1 MLTNVNANAD
11 ILRPDYLQKVKALA
25 EVFRPYGIK
34 VYLTARFSAPIEL
47 GGLKTADPL
56 DPAVRAWWKAKIDEI
71 YAVIPDFGGLLVK
84 ANSEGQPGPADY
96 HRTHAEGAN
105 MLADALAPHHGILM
119 WRAFVYAAENVEDRH
134 KQAYTEF
141 QPLDGKFRDN
151 VLVQVKNGAIDFQ
164 PREPFHPL
172 FGAMPKT
179 PLMMEFQI
187 TKEYLGFATH
197 LAYLGTMWEEVLEAD
212 TFRPARGS
220 TVAKVI
226 ETPVDAGAA
235 TGMAGVANI
244 GSDRN
249 WSGSQFDQA
258 NWYAFGR
265 FAWDPDAKAEAIA
278 RDWARMTW
286 GGDPVVTG
294 TVVRMMM
301 ASREAVVDYMTPL
314 GLTHQMATGH
324 HYGPGPWVS
333 DLKRPEW
340 NPVYY
345 AQARPDGIGFD
356 RTARGSDALAQY
368 APQVARN
375 WGSLATVPEALL
387 LWFHHVPWDHRM
399 KSGRTLWDELVVRYD
414 AGVDQVRRMQADW
427 AGLRGKV
434 DETRWAE
441 VRDFLAIQLDEAIWW
456 RDASIA
462 WFQSIS
468 KRPLPEGH
476 KPPAHDLDYYKA
488 ITTPYAP
495 GQGK

>member
-1 MLTNVNANAD
+1 
-11 ILRPDYLQKVKALA
+11 
-25 EVFRPYGIK
+25 IK

-212 TFRPARGS
+212 TFRPARG
-220 TVAKVI
+220 
-226 ETPVDAGAA
+226 
-235 TGMAGVANI
+235 
-244 GSDRN
+244 
-249 WSGSQFDQA
+249 
-258 NWYAFGR
+258 
-265 FAWDPDAKAEAIA
+265 
-278 RDWARMTW
+278 
-286 GGDPVVTG
+286 
-294 TVVRMMM
+294 
-301 ASREAVVDYMTPL
+301 
-314 GLTHQMATGH
+314 
-324 HYGPGPWVS
+324 
-333 DLKRPEW
+333 
-340 NPVYY
+340 
-345 AQARPDGIGFD
+345 
-356 RTARGSDALAQY
+356 
-368 APQVARN
+368 
-375 WGSLATVPEALL
+375 
-387 LWFHHVPWDHRM
+387 
-399 KSGRTLWDELVVRYD
+399 
-414 AGVDQVRRMQADW
+414 
-427 AGLRGKV
+427 
-434 DETRWAE
+434 
-441 VRDFLAIQLDEAIWW
+441 
-456 RDASIA
+456 
-462 WFQSIS
+462 
-468 KRPLPEGH
+468 
-476 KPPAHDLDYYKA
+476 
-488 ITTPYAP
+488 
-495 GQGK
+495 